1 MAIVT
6 KRFRDN
12 FEAFAAHRV
21 ASGAFSVSE
30 MDEFRALVRKDL
42 ELGLD
47 QNRGA
52 VDCLEIA
59 GVKIPATIDDVSDR
73 YRLWDEF
80 FSAEV
85 EEIERAENS
94 AGRRHEIG

>member
-21 ASGAFSVSE
+21 ASGAFSASE
-30 MDEFRALVRKDL
+30 MEEFRALVRKDL
-42 ELGLD
+42 EPGPD
-47 QNRGA
+47 QIRTA
-52 VDCLEIA
+52 VDCLMVA
-59 GVKIPATIDDVSDR
+59 GVKIPATIDGAEER

-80 FSAEV
+80 FAAEA
-85 EEIERAENS
+85 EDIARERRYA
-94 AGRRHEIG
+94 A

>member
-12 FEAFAAHRV
+12 FETFAAHRV
-21 ASGAFSVSE
+21 ASGEFTAEE
-30 MDEFRALVRKDL
+30 MEGLRDLVRKDL
-42 ELGLD
+42 QPGPD
-47 QNRGA
+47 QIRGA

-59 GVKIPATIDDVSDR
+59 GVKVPARIDDVEDR

-80 FSAEV
+80 FAAE
-85 EEIERAENS
+85 AEDIQIQNRL
-94 AGRRHEIG
+94 AANVR